1 MNDFQQPRAQ
11 FHLHDPPA
19 VALEQQPTDQ
29 CGLQDDE
36 EEDGSHVPAVLL
48 PKTDF
53 AKTDLAPRR
62 QPALADA
69 ETLQLTPV
77 KHGPGEI
84 AADNGNLRGSLAVED
99 AQRDP
104 CRRLAYWDRRR
115 NEATGAAIA
124 DTGLG
129 IAHER
134 PVGDCGE
141 VRKTF
146 VRTRALVHEARVND
160 RRIVRQH
167 GHALSDLGHRQADKI
182 DELELS
188 GEGGDF
194 LLVVPAE
201 GLTLPRVTHQRDL
214 LE

>member
-11 FHLHDPPA
+11 FHLHDPAA
-19 VALEQQPTDQ
+19 VVLEQQPTDQ

-48 PKTDF
+48 PKTEF
-53 AKTDLAPRR
+53 AKTDLASRR

-69 ETLQLTPV
+69 EALQLTPV

-129 IAHER
+129 IDHDRPR
-134 PVGDCGE
+134 PVSAMAAP
-141 VRKTF
+141 VASLR
-146 VRTRALVHEARVND
+146 
-160 RRIVRQH
+160 
-167 GHALSDLGHRQADKI
+167 
-182 DELELS
+182 
-188 GEGGDF
+188 
-194 LLVVPAE
+194 
-201 GLTLPRVTHQRDL
+201 
-214 LE
+214 

>member
-1 MNDFQQPRAQ
+1 I
-11 FHLHDPPA
+11 
-19 VALEQQPTDQ
+19 
-29 CGLQDDE
+29 
-36 EEDGSHVPAVLL
+36 LL
-48 PKTDF
+48 PQARRTKTDF
-53 AKTDLAPRR
+53 ASRWE
-62 QPALADA
+62 PALADA
-69 ETLQLTPV
+69 EALQLTPV

-99 AQRDP
+99 AQRNP

-129 IAHER
+129 IDHDR
-134 PVGDCGE
+134 PVGDSGE
-141 VRKTF
+141 GRKTF
-146 VRTRALVHEARVND
+146 VRTRALEHEARVND

-188 GEGGDF
+188 GEGGDLF
-194 LLVVPAE
+194 LVVRA
-201 GLTLPRVTHQRDL
+201 
-214 LE
+214 

>member
-1 MNDFQQPRAQ
+1 
-11 FHLHDPPA
+11 
-19 VALEQQPTDQ
+19 
-29 CGLQDDE
+29 
-36 EEDGSHVPAVLL
+36 
-48 PKTDF
+48 
-53 AKTDLAPRR
+53 
-62 QPALADA
+62 A
-69 ETLQLTPV
+69 EAEALQLTQV

-99 AQRDP
+99 AQRNP

-129 IAHER
+129 IDHDR

-146 VRTRALVHEARVND
+146 VRTPALQPEAPAND

-167 GHALSDLGHRQADKI
+167 GHALSDLGHRQADTI
-182 DELELS
+182 
-188 GEGGDF
+188 
-194 LLVVPAE
+194 
-201 GLTLPRVTHQRDL
+201 
-214 LE
+214 